1 MSTCSCLSAGEPA
14 STSRRLP
21 DMPKWLIK
29 VPTSA
34 LINRYLARR
43 STNTMRCPDRRT
55 SRSSGIGQRNRRSR
69 TITRLTR
76 WPSRWGAIPRRV
88 VSTSGNSGMK
98 APGQAIAGSTTALE
112 GLVSTEFADV
122 LSEVFEVIVGQ
133 ADIIEHQM
141 ADGVPF
147 VVFVLI
153 TQDPMGR
160 TDMLG
165 HFQDRQQVLQLAV
178 AGRLVAEDR

>member
-1 MSTCSCLSAGEPA
+1 
-14 STSRRLP
+14 
-21 DMPKWLIK
+21 
-29 VPTSA
+29 
-34 LINRYLARR
+34 
-43 STNTMRCPDRRT
+43 MRCPDRRT

-88 VSTSGNSGMK
+88 VSTSGNSGMT
-98 APGQAIAGSTTALE
+98 APGQTITGSATLLE
-112 GLVSTEFADV
+112 RLVRTELADV

-147 VVFVLI
+147 VVFGFVA
-153 TQDPMGR
+153 QHAMGR
-160 TDMLG
+160 TDMFG
-165 HFQDRQQVLQLAV
+165 HFQDRQQVFQLAV
-178 AGRLVAEDR
+178 AGRLVAEDRQG

>member
-43 STNTMRCPDRRT
+43 STLTMRCPDRRT

-88 VSTSGNSGMK
+88 VSTSGNSGMT
-98 APGQAIAGSTTALE
+98 APGQAITGSATLL
-112 GLVSTEFADV
+112 GRLVRAELADV
-122 LSEVFEVIVGQ
+122 LSEVFEVIIGQ

-147 VVFVLI
+147 VVFGFVA
-153 TQDPMGR
+153 QHPM
-160 TDMLG
+160 
-165 HFQDRQQVLQLAV
+165 
-178 AGRLVAEDR
+178 